1 MLHEGKD
8 ILFWITYVYQN
19 ILYLGSI
26 QTFLLS
32 VCVLQYPRGLRIDSL
47 AK

>member
-1 MLHEGKD
+1 MLHDGRD

-32 VCVLQYPRGLRIDSL
+32 VSVFSSILGVSE
-47 AK
+47 